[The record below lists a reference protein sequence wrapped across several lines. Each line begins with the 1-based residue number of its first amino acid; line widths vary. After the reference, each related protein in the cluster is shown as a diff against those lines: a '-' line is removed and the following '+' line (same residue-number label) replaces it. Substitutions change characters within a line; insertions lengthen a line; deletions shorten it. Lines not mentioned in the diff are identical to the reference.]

1 MSLYIGRNP
10 LQQIGKNKDDIE
22 TLKGTHFVE
31 GGFNMTAVIKY
42 KEATLAALQAHTA
55 FNEPLGTFGMVGDVL
70 YVVAKTGKSEQLWKE
85 LGKFPAVGPQGA
97 QGPQGATGATGA
109 KGDNGLDALVWE
121 GGVFYTRDNVAIG
134 ATVNMGPTT
143 SFNRTPVAGDTY
155 NVLLT
160 QRDENDAAI
169 ASYFCQLKITQVVG
183 GAFVSEIINFTK
195 TTGKDGA
202 TGLPALTYSGTITT
216 DTKPQNGHTFSWAP
230 MFSSD
235 FNRTPVAGD
244 VLNVLVNYNS
254 NSNSYM
260 CTVEVSEYSFPTL
273 KGTYINTTQ
282 ATGML
287 GDTIKLENDQT
298 LKIVN
303 PFNTKYVEI
312 GHNKMDF
319 SPVATRF
326 SVDSLDYRDYA
337 NKTYGP
343 NIKTEDGVVSS
354 TGLNLHWLG
363 LNMYYEISGVPESTT
378 TGTLPDD
385 ASWTYLK
392 SHPEQLRLLF
402 NKEFYQLADNQHTDG
417 TLVFSHMVYE
427 NGRIVI
433 KNITI
438 VISTRVWEFTTLYP
452 YFGLAAV
459 RTTLAGLYDCY
470 YVLPT
475 PSYSKSVNLTID
487 KLKYIPITG
496 WFKHS
501 DNTYCPVIYY
511 KSGGNGQ
518 IIYLHPTLGP
528 QTYTAPSSSP
538 INFSVI
544 GQVRNDV

>member
-1 MSLYIGRNP
+1 
-10 LQQIGKNKDDIE
+10 
-22 TLKGTHFVE
+22 
-31 GGFNMTAVIKY
+31 
-42 KEATLAALQAHTA
+42 
-55 FNEPLGTFGMVGDVL
+55 
-70 YVVAKTGKSEQLWKE
+70 
-85 LGKFPAVGPQGA
+85 
-97 QGPQGATGATGA
+97 
-109 KGDNGLDALVWE
+109 
-121 GGVFYTRDNVAIG
+121 
-134 ATVNMGPTT
+134 MGPTS
-143 SFNRTPVAGDTY
+143 SFNRTPIAGDTY

-160 QRDENDAAI
+160 QRDENDAEI

-202 TGLPALTYSGTITT
+202 TGLPALTYGGIVRT
-216 DTKPQNGHTFSWAP
+216 DTMPQVGHTFSWAP

-244 VLNVLVNYNS
+244 VMNVLVNYNS

-260 CTVEVSEYSFPTL
+260 CSVEVSEYSFPTL

-287 GDTIKLENDQT
+287 GDTIKLESDQT

-319 SPVATRF
+319 SKEATRF

-337 NKTYGP
+337 TKTYGP

-363 LNMYYEISGVPESTT
+363 LNMYYEISGVSESTT

-392 SHPEQLRLLF
+392 SHPEQLRILF
-402 NKEFYQLADNQHTDG
+402 NKEFYQFADNQHTDG

-427 NGRIVI
+427 NGRIVA
-433 KNITI
+433 KTITI
-438 VISTRVWEFTTLYP
+438 VISTRVWELTTLYP
-452 YFGLAAV
+452 YFGLVSV

-487 KLKYIPITG
+487 KLKYVPITG

-501 DNTYCPVIYY
+501 DNTYCPVSYY
-511 KSGGNGQ
+511 KSGGNGR
-518 IIYLHPTLGP
+518 IIYTHPTLGP
-528 QTYTAPSSSP
+528 QTYTAPSDKP
-538 INFSVI
+538 ITFSVI
-544 GQVRNDV
+544 AQVRNDI

>member
-1 MSLYIGRNP
+1 
-10 LQQIGKNKDDIE
+10 
-22 TLKGTHFVE
+22 
-31 GGFNMTAVIKY
+31 
-42 KEATLAALQAHTA
+42 
-55 FNEPLGTFGMVGDVL
+55 
-70 YVVAKTGKSEQLWKE
+70 
-85 LGKFPAVGPQGA
+85 
-97 QGPQGATGATGA
+97 
-109 KGDNGLDALVWE
+109 
-121 GGVFYTRDNVAIG
+121 
-134 ATVNMGPTT
+134 MGPTS
-143 SFNRTPVAGDTY
+143 SFNRIPVAGDTY

-160 QRDENDAAI
+160 QRDENDAEI

-230 MFSSD
+230 MFSSN

-244 VLNVLVNYNS
+244 VLTVLVNYQT

-260 CTVEVSEYSFPTL
+260 CTVKVTEYSFPAL
-273 KGTYINTTQ
+273 KGTYVNVTQ

-287 GDTIKLENDQT
+287 GDTIKLEQNQT

-319 SPVATRF
+319 SKEATRF

-337 NKTYGP
+337 TKTYGP

-363 LNMYYEISGVPESTT
+363 LNMYYEITADSTST
-378 TGTLPDD
+378 KSGTLPDN

-392 SHPEQLRLLF
+392 SHPEQLRILF
-402 NKEFYQLADNQHTDG
+402 NKEFYQLTENQRTDG
-417 TLVFSHMVYE
+417 TLVFSYA
-427 NGRIVI
+427 GYDGSYIVI
-433 KNITI
+433 KRLTI
-438 VISTRVWEFTTLYP
+438 VISTRVWELTTLHP
-452 YFGLAAV
+452 YFGTAAI
-459 RTTLAGLYDCY
+459 RATSANLYECY
-470 YVLPT
+470 ATIPT
-475 PSYSKSVNLTID
+475 PLYLNSVSATLN
-487 KLKYIPITG
+487 KLKYVPISG

-511 KSGGNGQ
+511 RPIGNGQ
-518 IIYLHPTLGP
+518 IVYTHPTLGQ
-528 QTYTAPSSSP
+528 QTYSAPSNKP
-538 INFSVI
+538 VYFNIIN
-544 GQVRNDV
+544 NA

>member
-97 QGPQGATGATGA
+97 TGATGATGPQGA

-134 ATVNMGPTT
+134 ATVNMGPTS

-160 QRDENDAAI
+160 QRDENDAEI

-183 GAFVSEIINFTK
+183 GAFVSEITNLTK

-202 TGLPALTYSGTITT
+202 TGLPALTYGGIIQV
-216 DTKPQNGHTFSWAP
+216 DTKPQAGHTFSWAP
-230 MFSSD
+230 MFSSN
-235 FNRTPVAGD
+235 FNRTPVVGD
-244 VLNVLVNYNS
+244 VLTVLVNYNT

-273 KGTYINTTQ
+273 KGTYINITQ
-282 ATGML
+282 ATGIL
-287 GDTIKLENDQT
+287 GDTIKLEQNQT

-326 SVDSLDYRDYA
+326 SVDSLDYDAYA

-343 NIKTEDGVVSS
+343 NIKSEDGVISS
-354 TGLNLHWLG
+354 LGLNLHWLG
-363 LNMYYEISGVPESTT
+363 LNMYYEISDVPTSTK
-378 TGTLPDD
+378 TGTLPDN

-392 SHPEQLRLLF
+392 DHPEQLRIFF
-402 NKEFYQLADNQHTDG
+402 NKEFYQLTENQRTDG
-417 TLVFSHMVYE
+417 TLVFSYT
-427 NGRIVI
+427 GYDGSYIVI
-433 KNITI
+433 KRLTI
-438 VISTRVWEFTTLYP
+438 VISTRVWELTTLHP
-452 YFGLAAV
+452 YFGTAV
-459 RTTLAGLYDCY
+459 IRANSENLYECY
-470 YVLPT
+470 STLPT
-475 PSYSKSVNLTID
+475 PLHLNSVSATIN
-487 KLKYIPITG
+487 KLKYLPISG

-501 DNTYCPVIYY
+501 DNTYCPVNYY
-511 KSGGNGQ
+511 KPTGNGQ
-518 IIYLHPTLGP
+518 IVYTHPTLGP
-528 QTYTAPSSSP
+528 QTYSAPSDKP
-538 INFSVI
+538 IYFNI
-544 GQVRNDV
+544 INNA